1 MKRFACLVVLA
12 LFACASGPVLAEA
25 EPKTEDEKTLYA
37 LGLVISKQLAAFHLT
52 PAELTMIQAGLT
64 DGSTTGKTPKV
75 DLDTYGP
82 KIQAFGQA
90 RVEAGLAES
99 KKKGQEYVA
108 KAAAKP
114 GIKKLGSGAL
124 VETVSEGTGASPS
137 PTDVVKIGYKG
148 TLLDGTVFDSSEK
161 RGGPQ
166 TMRLDQV
173 VKCWQ
178 EGVTYMKVGGKAKFV
193 CPAETAYG
201 DRPMGAIPPGSTL
214 LFDIELVE
222 IVKPE
227 AGATAPK
234 P

>member
-12 LFACASGPVLAEA
+12 LFACASGPVLADA

-37 LGLVISKQLAAFHLT
+37 LGLVISRQLSAFHLT
-52 PAELTMIQAGLT
+52 PAELGMIQAGLA
-64 DGSTTGKTPKV
+64 DGSTAGKTPKV
-75 DLDTYGP
+75 DLDVYGP

-90 RVEAGLAES
+90 RVDATIAEA
-99 KKKGQEYVA
+99 KKKGKEYVD

-114 GIKKLGSGAL
+114 GIKKLGNGAL
-124 VETVSEGTGASPS
+124 VETVTEGTGASPA
-137 PTDVVKIGYKG
+137 PTDTVKISYKG
-148 TLLDGTVFDSSEK
+148 TLLDGTVVDSSEK

-178 EGVTYMKVGGKAKFV
+178 EGVTYMKVGGKAKFI
-193 CPAETAYG
+193 CPAESAYG

-214 LFDIELVE
+214 LFDIELVD

-227 AGATAPK
+227 AAATPATP
-234 P
+234 

>member
-37 LGLVISKQLAAFHLT
+37 LGLVISKQLSAFRLT
-52 PAELTMIQAGLT
+52 PAELAMIQAGLA
-64 DGSTTGKTPKV
+64 DGSTAGKTPKV

-90 RVEAGLAES
+90 RVEASIAEG
-99 KKKGQEYVA
+99 KKKGKEYVD

-124 VETVSEGTGASPS
+124 VETVTEGTGGS
-137 PTDVVKIGYKG
+137 PTLTDTVKINYKG

-161 RGGPQ
+161 HGGVQ
-166 TMRLDQV
+166 TMRMDQV
-173 VKCWQ
+173 VTCWK
-178 EGVTYMKVGGKAKFV
+178 EGVSYMKVGGKAKFV

-222 IVKPE
+222 IVKPD
-227 AGATAPK
+227 AAAAPK